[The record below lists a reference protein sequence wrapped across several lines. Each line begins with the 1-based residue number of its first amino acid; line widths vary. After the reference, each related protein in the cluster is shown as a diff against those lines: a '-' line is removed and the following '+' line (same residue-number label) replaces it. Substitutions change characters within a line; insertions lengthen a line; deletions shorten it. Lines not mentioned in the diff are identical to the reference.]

1 MGVVV
6 LILVKVKK
14 KRKVILYS
22 IVNNSN
28 ELIDEGCCENLS
40 LITDKY
46 YDIKD
51 KYGSEN
57 VRMIFV

>member
-51 KYGSEN
+51 KYGSKN

>member
-1 MGVVV
+1 M
-6 LILVKVKK
+6 ILVKVKK

-28 ELIDEGCCENLS
+28 ELIDEGCCEDLS